1 MRDELLAFC
10 GALAPL
16 ICIAGSPQPA
26 ADLLQIFFGLVQQTI
41 QADRGIMM
49 CRRSVSSKAR
59 THIKARL
66 AHRTVAL
73 VVVGAELELMRI
85 VASRSRHNRSRIAHL
100 QSVGSPCDWLTPC
113 RTSFDQVIVGFNS
126 MKEEVS

>member
-16 ICIAGSPQPA
+16 LCITGSPQPA

-49 CRRSVSSKAR
+49 RRRSVSSEAR
-59 THIKARL
+59 THIKARF

-73 VVVGAELELMRI
+73 IVVGTEFELMRI
-85 VASRSRHNRSRIAHL
+85 VASRSRHRRNRIAHL
-100 QSVGSPCDWLTPC
+100 QRVGSPGDWLTPC
-113 RTSFDQVIVGFNS
+113 RT
-126 MKEEVS
+126 